1 MNNLPG
7 GQREN
12 EHAEYRE
19 VIEQTFQ
26 LSNYLKCGIDKNVLV
41 SMINLVE
48 YGVPPEKVAMI
59 VAAIRKAP
67 KD

>member
-1 MNNLPG
+1 
-7 GQREN
+7 
-12 EHAEYRE
+12 
-19 VIEQTFQ
+19 
-26 LSNYLKCGIDKNVLV
+26 
-41 SMINLVE
+41 MINLVE

>member
-1 MNNLPG
+1 
-7 GQREN
+7 
-12 EHAEYRE
+12 
-19 VIEQTFQ
+19 
-26 LSNYLKCGIDKNVLV
+26 V